1 LPCELFL
8 SRSANDD
15 LLTGVLRDKWGWDGF
30 VVRHSQP
37 SVFPL
42 HRLLFAFRFLRFLVH
57 VILRSKRTFCMDG
70 ERPPQ
75 VSDYDAWKEI
85 TDTHAYAATYE
96 DAGAV
101 GINAGLDQE
110 GGFGT
115 YEPVD
120 SLPAAVAAGKTTAA
134 KVATAFT
141 RLMRARIRL
150 GMFDPP
156 THVVYNNAT
165 YTASL
170 QNENAAKL
178 DLALRA
184 GREGVTLLKNGP
196 AGPGSAKNV
205 LPLSIPVSGSTEVK
219 CHAYNDTDT
228 GHNDPENPTTSGGVW
243 SSSVADC
250 SAICVASAN
259 CSYASYESGAGTCW
273 LKHSGTGRH
282 SAPGTTFL
290 DCSAAQPKPSPHSVL
305 MVGQQS
311 ADGFLLLGNYVDEA
325 LNADIDSF
333 GPSAGTVSILS
344 GMQGQLGAG
353 AVQFIEGCSSPACPE
368 ATFEAAVEAA
378 AESSVAAVLV
388 TIGLTDTEGFNCAT
402 VGCESEAH
410 DRVSIELPGNQME
423 EIAALKRAL
432 NARNTAAKAAATSQA
447 DADVA
452 PYVPLICVII
462 SGGTLALGSANE
474 ACDAIVAGWYPGMR
488 GGTAIAQV
496 LTGAANPAGRSPTT
510 WYSSTAVLPPMGE
523 VSLYPDPS
531 VGYKGVTYR
540 YFEDDNGVD
549 YPFGWGLS
557 VSGLLVTTGP
567 LLFALDW
574 ILNYVT
580 CVCAYACRLNST
592 RPSATRRW

>member
-1 LPCELFL
+1 
-8 SRSANDD
+8 
-15 LLTGVLRDKWGWDGF
+15 
-30 VVRHSQP
+30 
-37 SVFPL
+37 
-42 HRLLFAFRFLRFLVH
+42 
-57 VILRSKRTFCMDG
+57 MDG

-228 GHNDPENPTTSGGVW
+228 GHNDPENPTTSGG
-243 SSSVADC
+243 
-250 SAICVASAN
+250 
-259 CSYASYESGAGTCW
+259 
-273 LKHSGTGRH
+273 
-282 SAPGTTFL
+282 
-290 DCSAAQPKPSPHSVL
+290 
-305 MVGQQS
+305 MVVIGGGLLS
-311 ADGFLLLGNYVDEA
+311 HLRRLCKLLLRILRVRCRHVLAEAFGYRTALRARDYVPRLQRCTTKA
-325 LNADIDSF
+325 
-333 GPSAGTVSILS
+333 
-344 GMQGQLGAG
+344 
-353 AVQFIEGCSSPACPE
+353 
-368 ATFEAAVEAA
+368 
-378 AESSVAAVLV
+378 VAALRPDGRPAVCGWL
-388 TIGLTDTEGFNCAT
+388 L
-402 VGCESEAH
+402 
-410 DRVSIELPGNQME
+410 
-423 EIAALKRAL
+423 
-432 NARNTAAKAAATSQA
+432 
-447 DADVA
+447 A
-452 PYVPLICVII
+452 PRQLC
-462 SGGTLALGSANE
+462 G
-474 ACDAIVAGWYPGMR
+474 
-488 GGTAIAQV
+488 
-496 LTGAANPAGRSPTT
+496 
-510 WYSSTAVLPPMGE
+510 
-523 VSLYPDPS
+523 
-531 VGYKGVTYR
+531 
-540 YFEDDNGVD
+540 
-549 YPFGWGLS
+549 
-557 VSGLLVTTGP
+557 
-567 LLFALDW
+567 
-574 ILNYVT
+574 
-580 CVCAYACRLNST
+580 
-592 RPSATRRW
+592 